1 LRLLARQ
8 GQLFWIRI
16 VGATVG
22 FATLA
27 FLLLGEVHV
36 GAGLGAQIFHAL
48 NAILFF
54 TILSVGPLLT
64 CDCIAREKREGTLG
78 LLFLAPLSGR
88 AIVFSKVAVN
98 AVRAFTLLLA
108 ILPMMSLPLVF
119 GGITGQTVA
128 TIIMQQITALSVAL
142 SAGILASTMYR
153 NFIQT
158 AVLAEI
164 FCVGFFLLTAF
175 FLPITP
181 LAGTIIGVMSVVIV
195 VEYCS
200 TALKQK
206 WEEESSNYKEPFWVR
221 GVAESTTAR
230 FLFKWDTRRARSA
243 NPMAWLQEYSWSAR
257 LAKWGWFWLAIFAE
271 LREMLNWAA
280 ASTREATNGQQLL
293 TLALLLGISFTAA
306 SSFRQ
311 ERITGALEL
320 LLVTPLTPGQ
330 IIFGRLWGIW
340 AHFLPAVLVVTAV
353 WFTTGLFLSVL
364 SAQVYV
370 VISSLLFLPMIGL
383 FVSLLPLNLL
393 LAWVLVFLVGV
404 VLPVYFS
411 EALFGTGWSMVST
424 AIILQASAGT
434 IALVKLWKKLQNR
447 SFEVQ

>member
-1 LRLLARQ
+1 MRLLARQ

-27 FLLLGEVHV
+27 FLLLGEVQM
-36 GAGLGAQIFHAL
+36 GAGFGDRIFQAL

-54 TILSVGPLLT
+54 TILSIGPLVT
-64 CDCIAREKREGTLG
+64 CDCIAKEKREGTLG

-88 AIVFSKVAVN
+88 TIVLSKMAVN

-108 ILPMMSLPLVF
+108 VIPMMALPIVF
-119 GGITGQTVA
+119 GGIKGQTV
-128 TIIMQQITALSVAL
+128 TTVVIMQITALCVAL
-142 SAGILASTMYR
+142 SAGILSSTLYR

-164 FCVGFFLLTAF
+164 FCVAF
-175 FLPITP
+175 IAFSGLFVPLTP
-181 LAGTIIGVMSVVIV
+181 LIGSVVGVMSTIIV

-200 TALKQK
+200 GALKQK

-221 GVAESTTAR
+221 GVAESTTAQVV
-230 FLFKWDTRRARSA
+230 FKWDTRRARSA
-243 NPMAWLQEYSWSAR
+243 NPIAWLQEYSWSAR

-293 TLALLLGISFTAA
+293 TLALLLGIAFTAA
-306 SSFRQ
+306 NSFRQ
-311 ERITGALEL
+311 ERITGAMEL
-320 LLVTPLTPGQ
+320 LLVTALTPRQ
-330 IIFGRLWGIW
+330 IIFGRLWGVW

-353 WFTTGLFLSVL
+353 WFTTGLFLSIL

-370 VISSLLFLPMIGL
+370 VISSFLFVPMIGL
-383 FVSLLPLNLL
+383 YVSLLRMSLL
-393 LAWVLVFLVGV
+393 VAWVLVFIIGV
-404 VLPVYFS
+404 VLPVYFT
-411 EALFGTGWSMVST
+411 EVLFGTGWPMV
-424 AIILQASAGT
+424 GT
-434 IALVKLWKKLQNR
+434 CIALQTSLGLTALVQLQKKLQSR